1 MRKRIISALL
11 IVAIFAALFALV
23 ACNDN
28 GDDNGDDTVVTFV
41 KTDGAKIIDENG
53 KAIGLYGT
61 NLGGW
66 LVQESWLVPTDIGK
80 TYGQIDMMLDL
91 ANRFGK
97 DGMYRLLDV
106 YEDNWVS
113 ELDFKRIK
121 DLGLNCVR
129 IPFTY
134 MNLTN
139 PIKKVGDK
147 YERTPYAELAVDE
160 SKFARLD
167 WAIEMCKKY
176 SLYAILDMHGAVGS
190 QNGNDHSGDIAYPD
204 GGRLWGDDETG
215 EICRAK
221 TKEIWIAIANR
232 YKNEPTV
239 AVYDLM
245 NEPGIKKNGNQT
257 TTSRTHEY
265 FDELYK
271 AIREVDKN
279 HIISVESCWTSFDL
293 PNPAKYGWENVIYQ
307 YHHYNWASSGVAN
320 AAYYGQQITWNNL
333 ATKKYNVP
341 ILIGEFN
348 VWPDSHKDKVK
359 ATGKES
365 SQTEAQA
372 WNGVI
377 ELYCGLGWNF
387 TTWNFKHAAKH
398 SSWGLFNYDSDVEG
412 MKEQANYLTMSEDEI
427 ARIWARHNSENYVV
441 NTSLTNCITP
451 HLSSFNSNG
460 NDNRSLKEIKADKNY
475 YILRDEKDNE
485 NED

>member
-1 MRKRIISALL
+1 MKKRIISALL
-11 IVAIFAALFALV
+11 IVAIFATLFALV
-23 ACNDN
+23 ACNDK
-28 GDDNGDDTVVTFV
+28 GDDAVTFV

-80 TYGQIDMMLDL
+80 TYGQIDMMLEL
-91 ANRFGK
+91 ANRFGE

-106 YEDNWVS
+106 YEDNWVT
-113 ELDFKRIK
+113 ELDFERIK

-134 MNLTN
+134 LNLTN
-139 PIKKVGDK
+139 PIKKVGNA
-147 YERTPYAELAVDE
+147 YERTPYAELSVDE

-167 WAIEMCKKY
+167 RAIEMCKKY

-190 QNGNDHSGDIAYPD
+190 QSGNDHTGDIAYPD
-204 GGRLWGDDETG
+204 GGRLWGEDEIG

-221 TKEIWIAIANR
+221 TKEIWVAIANR

-257 TTSRTHEY
+257 TTTRTHAY

-271 AIREVDKN
+271 AIRKVDKN

-293 PNPAKYGWENVIYQ
+293 PDPAKYGWENVIYQ
-307 YHHYNWASSGVAN
+307 YHHYNWASAGVAN
-320 AAYYGQQITWNNL
+320 ATYYGLQITANNL

-348 VWPDSHKDKVK
+348 VWPDSHKDKVN

-365 SQTEAQA
+365 SQTEEQA
-372 WNGVI
+372 WDGVM

-387 TTWNFKHAAKH
+387 TTWNFKHAAEH
-398 SSWGLFNYDSDVEG
+398 SSWGLFNYDNTVERMG
-412 MKEQANYLTMSEDEI
+412 EQANYKTMSEDEI
-427 ARIWARHNSENYVV
+427 ARIWARHNSKNYVV
-441 NTSLTNCITP
+441 NTSLTDCITP
-451 HLSSFNSNG
+451 RLSSFNTNG
-460 NDNRSLKEIKADKNY
+460 NDNRSVKEIKAEKDY
-475 YILRDEKDNE
+475 YILRGENSEDED
-485 NED
+485 

>member
-23 ACNDN
+23 ACN
-28 GDDNGDDTVVTFV
+28 DNGDDTVVTFV

>member
-1 MRKRIISALL
+1 MKKRIVSTLL
-11 IVAIFAALFALV
+11 IVVIFAMMFALV
-23 ACNDN
+23 ACNDK
-28 GDDNGDDTVVTFV
+28 TESVTFV

-66 LVQESWLVPTDIGK
+66 LVQESWLVPTDVGA
-80 TYGQIDMMLDL
+80 TYGQIDMMLEL
-91 ANRFGK
+91 ANRFGE
-97 DGMYRLLDV
+97 DGMNRLLDV
-106 YEDNWVS
+106 YESNWVT

-121 DLGLNCVR
+121 DLGFNCVR

-134 MNLTN
+134 LNFTN

-147 YERTPYAELAVDE
+147 YERTPYAELVVDNG
-160 SKFARLD
+160 KFARLD
-167 WAIEMCKKY
+167 RAIELCKKY

-190 QNGNDHSGDIAYPD
+190 QSGNDHTGDIAYPD
-204 GGRLWGDDETG
+204 GGRLWGEDEIG

-221 TKEIWIAIANR
+221 TKEIWVAIANR
-232 YKNEPTV
+232 YKYEPTV

-265 FDELYK
+265 FNELYK

-293 PNPAKYGWENVIYQ
+293 PDPEKYGWENVIYQ
-307 YHHYNWASSGVAN
+307 YHHYNWASSGIAN
-320 AAYYGQQITWNNL
+320 ATYYGLQITANNL

-348 VWPDSHKDKVK
+348 VWPDSHEDKVN

-372 WNGVI
+372 WDGVM

-398 SSWGLFNYDSDVEG
+398 SSWGLFNYNDDVEKMG
-412 MKEQANYLTMSEDEI
+412 EQANYKTMSEEDI
-427 ARIWARHNSENYVV
+427 ARIWAKHNSENYVV

-451 HLSSFNSNG
+451 HLSSFNTNG
-460 NDNRSLKEIKADKNY
+460 NDNRSVKEIKAEKDY
-475 YILRDEKDNE
+475 YILRGENSEDED
-485 NED
+485 

>member
-1 MRKRIISALL
+1 MKKRIVSTLL
-11 IVAIFAALFALV
+11 IVVIFAMMFALV
-23 ACNDN
+23 ACNDK
-28 GDDNGDDTVVTFV
+28 TESVTFV

-66 LVQESWLVPTDIGK
+66 LVQESWLVPTDVGA
-80 TYGQIDMMLDL
+80 TYGQIDMMLEL
-91 ANRFGK
+91 ANRFGE
-97 DGMYRLLDV
+97 DGMNRLLDV
-106 YEDNWVS
+106 YESNWVT

-121 DLGLNCVR
+121 DLGFNCVR

-134 MNLTN
+134 LNFTN

-147 YERTPYAELAVDE
+147 YERTPYAELVVDNG
-160 SKFARLD
+160 KFARLD
-167 WAIEMCKKY
+167 RAIELCKKY

-190 QNGNDHSGDIAYPD
+190 QSGNDHTGDIAYPD
-204 GGRLWGDDETG
+204 GGRLWGEDEIG

-221 TKEIWIAIANR
+221 TKEIWVSIANR
-232 YKNEPTV
+232 YKYEPMV

-265 FDELYK
+265 FNELYK

-293 PNPAKYGWENVIYQ
+293 PDPEKYGWENVIYQ
-307 YHHYNWASSGVAN
+307 YHHYNWASSGIAN
-320 AAYYGQQITWNNL
+320 ATYYGLQITANNL

-348 VWPDSHKDKVK
+348 VWPDSHEDKVN

-372 WNGVI
+372 WDGVM

-398 SSWGLFNYDSDVEG
+398 SSWGLFNYNDDVEKMG
-412 MKEQANYLTMSEDEI
+412 EQANYKTMSEEDI
-427 ARIWARHNSENYVV
+427 ARIWAKHNSENYVV

-451 HLSSFNSNG
+451 HLSSFNTNG
-460 NDNRSLKEIKADKNY
+460 NDNRSVKEIKAEKDY
-475 YILRDEKDNE
+475 YILRGENSEDED
-485 NED
+485 